1 MYNERN
7 FLALFIDLY
16 SYNCTDIYQYITSY
30 FHVKLNIRKRQN
42 SSYYDEFETDV
53 TKLHYSTTEEVYN
66 QRLAIFRKK
75 YINQKETMDYM
86 NKVWLDSDFNKWQ
99 IFHNDPGY
107 ANEILFVGRPKLI
120 ICNPKLIICRPKL
133 IM

>member
-1 MYNERN
+1 
-7 FLALFIDLY
+7 
-16 SYNCTDIYQYITSY
+16 
-30 FHVKLNIRKRQN
+30 
-42 SSYYDEFETDV
+42 
-53 TKLHYSTTEEVYN
+53 
-66 QRLAIFRKK
+66 
-75 YINQKETMDYM
+75 MDYM